1 MCFFV
6 VVVFIVCKKGGKK
19 NFFFLHVNL
28 FPFFVF
34 HDVSDFVNERRVRYR
49 KWEKKNVLPT
59 TRFLLLFWR
68 VRPRNNLI

>member
-1 MCFFV
+1 MLKREKNSEKRGTVPQQKKTRGLSPKMCFFV

-49 KWEKKNVLPT
+49 K
-59 TRFLLLFWR
+59 
-68 VRPRNNLI
+68 